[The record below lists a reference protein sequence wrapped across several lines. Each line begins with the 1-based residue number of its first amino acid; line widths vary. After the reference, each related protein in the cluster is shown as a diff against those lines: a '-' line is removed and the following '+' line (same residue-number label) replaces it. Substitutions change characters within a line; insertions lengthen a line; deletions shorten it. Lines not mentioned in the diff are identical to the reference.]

1 MNTKRS
7 IKSDNERRTYQ
18 ILNAIRDYEKSL
30 SAEEQEK
37 MQETHQKGV
46 EYLFSMIDD
55 AQINIPK
62 ALALSAYMIREAD
75 RRHAFDGMEEQL
87 LEITHGEDP
96 LACITRAGMIAARMN
111 VAVTD
116 RIKMAVCAAKELF
129 DTDSLNDP
137 VESLTD

>member
-7 IKSDNERRTYQ
+7 IKPDNERRAYR
-18 ILNAIRDYEKSL
+18 ILSAIRDYEKSL

-37 MQETHQKGV
+37 MKETHQSGV
-46 EYLFSMIDD
+46 EYLYSMIDD

-75 RRHAFDGMEEQL
+75 RRHAFDDMEYQL

-96 LACITRAGMIAARMN
+96 LAGIARAGMIAARMN
-111 VAVTD
+111 AVVTD
-116 RIKMAVCAAKELF
+116 RIKMAVSVAKELF
-129 DTDSLNDP
+129 DTESLNGP